1 MNEEIRNLTTNDGN
15 NAAREELR
23 TKITALKGEKEKI
36 RAQKEPI
43 YQKLVA
49 TQEALKAKVDDL
61 HTSKDKIQFK
71 KPEDIDRK
79 IAQLEEQIESGSL
92 KLIEEKKNVAEISK
106 LRKARRELDSFSGQ
120 ESTIGDLKKA
130 ADQYRVILAEKDRD
144 LRVFDEQLK
153 SVNSEL
159 TQLSSTRSA
168 NQGKIKALTQE
179 RDGVRKQMDRLY
191 ETKNQAYEEFQKAQA
206 AHRIWMQA
214 ENVKWEENHVRK
226 EIDQAIRDLEF
237 ELKKLEMPA
246 SSDQIEQCL
255 NIQTYLRT
263 NVLKE
268 SVVVGNQS
276 TAASTNTT
284 GIRQVDKLDDTMVL
298 KKDEVVDNY
307 SIASKSKAKKVLK
320 DVAPISTST
329 VKLPFWV
336 ISALNELKVN
346 MVSNVEEAKQAI
358 VALEK
363 VKTSFEQKQESKMA
377 NIDSERAAINIRME
391 KEKARLENVPQEAA
405 IRMLANATK
414 RAAAKEAAAES
425 TSAETA
431 AKAAAPSKE

>member
-1 MNEEIRNLTTNDGN
+1 M
-15 NAAREELR
+15 
-23 TKITALKGEKEKI
+23 
-36 RAQKEPI
+36 
-43 YQKLVA
+43 
-49 TQEALKAKVDDL
+49 
-61 HTSKDKIQFK
+61 
-71 KPEDIDRK
+71 
-79 IAQLEEQIESGSL
+79 
-92 KLIEEKKNVAEISK
+92 AEISK

-206 AHRIWMQA
+206 AHRIWTQA
-214 ENVKWEENHVRK
+214 ENVKWEESHVRK
-226 EIDQAIRDLEF
+226 EIEQAIRDLEY
-237 ELKKLEMPA
+237 ELKKLEMPT

-255 NIQTYLRT
+255 NIQTYLRI

-268 SVVVGNQS
+268 SVVIGSQS
-276 TAASTNTT
+276 TAASTSTT

-307 SIASKSKAKKVLK
+307 SIVSKSKAKKVIK
-320 DVAPISTST
+320 DVAPISNST

-358 VALEK
+358 MALEK
-363 VKTSFEQKQESKMA
+363 VKTSFEQKQDARMA
-377 NIDSERAAINIRME
+377 NIDSERTAINIRME

-405 IRMLANATK
+405 IRMIANATK
-414 RAAAKEAAAES
+414 RAAAKEAAAKEAAAES
-425 TSAETA
+425 PSTETTASTTA
-431 AKAAAPSKE
+431 APKE